1 MALNKNGMMQNASHV
16 AWIKTTMKHN
26 CYVNKQQLVLCSY
39 IDYHIDHTESM
50 HNGRRRQNHKKHSNK
65 NKKI

>member
-1 MALNKNGMMQNASHV
+1 
-16 AWIKTTMKHN
+16 MKHN